1 MWWPSP
7 DLPKHFLSPSE
18 AYKHSACIE
27 HLATSRKAAKRRFLK
42 SNRRIVRIV
51 SQICACF
58 FSNVSGISKNPL
70 KSGVNIHKNYIQL
83 LCGSDS
89 TEFTPSKPQ
98 FTKSLPYSAS
108 GIVSQ
113 ICAGFFAKVSGIFQ
127 NSLKPQ
133 VNILKNYI
141 QLFGRSD
148 WTVSDRYFRDFST
161 STQIRFETK
170 SDKVSKYFDWYN
182 AFGTFKSLEECFWW
196 CNSIGLCHQADPKP
210 QKHDLNFHPDS
221 FGGFRSDL
229 RFRIGDARQPN

>member
-1 MWWPSP
+1 MCWPSP

-113 ICAGFFAKVSGIFQ
+113 ICAGFFAKAVWQIVISSWSQ
-127 NSLKPQ
+127 NQEISM
-133 VNILKNYI
+133 
-141 QLFGRSD
+141 F
-148 WTVSDRYFRDFST
+148 RYVIKQSVCSVRNKM
-161 STQIRFETK
+161 I
-170 SDKVSKYFDWYN
+170 
-182 AFGTFKSLEECFWW
+182 
-196 CNSIGLCHQADPKP
+196 
-210 QKHDLNFHPDS
+210 
-221 FGGFRSDL
+221 
-229 RFRIGDARQPN
+229 ARL